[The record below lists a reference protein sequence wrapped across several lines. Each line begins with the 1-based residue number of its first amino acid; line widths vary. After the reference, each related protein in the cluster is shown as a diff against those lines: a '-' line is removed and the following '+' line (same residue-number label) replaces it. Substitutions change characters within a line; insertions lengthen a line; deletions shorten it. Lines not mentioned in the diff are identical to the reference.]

1 MCYVVNHSSHLSST
15 YQPNTLFVITFL
27 TCVFVPADSGSP
39 IAKAD
44 EWDTSKHGKN
54 EFDLL
59 AFDQRTD
66 KEKNAE
72 RTLKEIETIVAMFEA
87 GQMTFGAREHKQ
99 RLKHFSLPSER
110 LRAIVNA
117 IKRTNP
123 EYLQS

>member
-1 MCYVVNHSSHLSST
+1 MLLCLHS
-15 YQPNTLFVITFL
+15 QFVFS
-27 TCVFVPADSGSP
+27 VSADGGSP
-39 IAKAD
+39 IAKPD
-44 EWDTSKHGKN
+44 EWDTSNHGKN

-59 AFDQRTD
+59 AFDKRTE

-99 RLKHFSLPSER
+99 RLKHFALPSER
-110 LRAIVNA
+110 LAAIVAA
-117 IKRTNP
+117 IKSTSP